1 MSPSQDAR
9 RSPSS
14 RMRVTAAIIGNA
26 LEFYDFTVY
35 GIFATWLA
43 KAFFPADNPNV
54 SLLLA
59 IATFGVG
66 FVARPLGGVVIGAYA
81 DRFGRK
87 PAMTLTIWLM
97 ALGSGM
103 IGALPTL
110 RPGRRAGARA
120 AGACT
125 SAAGL
130 FDRRRNGACDHLSA

>member
-1 MSPSQDAR
+1 MTQSPMSESKDAR

-59 IATFGVG
+59 VASFGVG
-66 FVARPLGGVVIGAYA
+66 FVARPLGRIVIGAYA
-81 DRFGRK
+81 DRFGRQ
-87 PAMTLTIWLM
+87 PAMTLTSWLM
-97 ALGSGM
+97 AFGSGM
-103 IGALPTL
+103 IGVLATYAQVGVLAPL
-110 RPGRRAGARA
+110 LLVLARLLQ
-120 AGACT
+120 GFST
-125 SAAGL
+125 G
-130 FDRRRNGACDHLSA
+130 GEMG